1 MTMIDTPRS
10 LIETPD
16 VAVATQRVDLLSD
29 VLAHIRL
36 SGAVFLNGKY
46 SAPWALSSPDNP
58 DLIALLAPGATRL
71 ILFHI
76 VREGRAWMSA
86 GGFQVEAEAGDIVV
100 LPHAYRHAMGSL
112 ERAEPVPIA
121 TLLPPPPWQ
130 GIPTC
135 RVEGGGEAAQ
145 IVCGYLR
152 CGDLLFNS
160 FMRRLPPIFRVRPPK
175 GPTAEWIRA
184 CINYALDQS
193 EQSRQGSA
201 MMLSRLPELLLMEV
215 LQLHC
220 EQDPNGTGWL
230 AATGDPLIG
239 RALAL
244 IHAAP
249 ARKWTVED
257 LARCAATSRSVLDA
271 RFRDVLGQAPIRYLA
286 EWRMQ
291 LAADLLRSTALKM
304 AAIAEE
310 VGYGSEEAFSRAFQR
325 HLGRSPAEW
334 RCAA

>member
-1 MTMIDTPRS
+1 MTMIDTPS
-10 LIETPD
+10 LLIENPD

-29 VLAHIRL
+29 ALTHIRL
-36 SGAVFLNGKY
+36 SGAVFLRGEY
-46 SAPWALSSPDNP
+46 SAPWALSSPENA
-58 DLIALLAPGATRL
+58 DLIDLLAPAAGRL

-76 VREGRAWMSA
+76 VREGRVWMSA
-86 GGFQVEAEAGDIVV
+86 GGFRVEAGPGDIVV
-100 LPHAYRHAMGSL
+100 LPHAHQHAMGSL
-112 ERAEPVPIA
+112 EKTEPVPIA
-121 TLLPPPPWQ
+121 TLLPSPPWQ
-130 GIPTC
+130 GIPIC
-135 RVEGGGEAAQ
+135 RVEGGGETAH
-145 IVCGYLR
+145 IICGYLQ

-160 FMRRLPPIFRVRPPK
+160 FLRRLPPIFCVRPPP
-175 GPTAEWIRA
+175 GPTAAWIQA
-184 CINYALDQS
+184 CIDYALDQS
-193 EQSRQGSA
+193 GQSRQGSA

-215 LQLHC
+215 LRLHC
-220 EQDPNGTGWL
+220 EQNPDGFGWL
-230 AATGDPLIG
+230 AAIGDPVIG

-244 IHAAP
+244 IHAEP
-249 ARKWTVED
+249 TRKWTVED

-271 RFRDVLGQAPIRYLA
+271 RFREMLGQPPIRYLA

-291 LAADLLRSTALKM
+291 LAADLLRSTDLKM